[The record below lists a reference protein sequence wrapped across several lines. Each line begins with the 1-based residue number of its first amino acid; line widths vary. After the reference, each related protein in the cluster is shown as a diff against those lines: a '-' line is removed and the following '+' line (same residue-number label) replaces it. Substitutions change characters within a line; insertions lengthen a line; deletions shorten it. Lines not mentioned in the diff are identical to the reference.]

1 MKSKRMLVIIIQCV
15 LILVISGIYLV
26 IQKVAVNPTACY
38 VYKNNY
44 KEGAVLQEG
53 DFEKKLIPKDGI
65 DKSMI
70 TDLSALNGKVLDASV
85 IAGHYVY
92 GDEFIEEEY
101 ADTFK
106 QEDTTQLRK
115 YTIPVTRETALGG
128 DIKSGDYVD
137 LMFSGEAKATDV
149 SKMKDKINANNQ
161 SEDTSLYYTKIFMSK
176 VRVYKVT
183 TSTGSDYVN
192 ASEMPTN
199 PEDGESS
206 GGDGADPAFVTL
218 AVTAEQLQEIKTRQN
233 IGDVTIVGLFK
244 DTVES
249 TSEGFTM
256 TDKDVY
262 TEYADPETNKGAT
275 ETTITSNEPITTE
288 TPTTTE
294 ESVTQ

>member
-1 MKSKRMLVIIIQCV
+1 MLVIIIQCV

-26 IQKVAVNPTACY
+26 IQKVSVNPTTCY

-44 KEGAVLQEG
+44 KEGTVLQES

-65 DKSMI
+65 DKSMV

-149 SKMKDKINANNQ
+149 SKMKDKVDTNNSQ
-161 SEDTSLYYTKIFMSK
+161 SEDMSLYYTKIFMSK

-275 ETTITSNEPITTE
+275 EKLVTPEAPITDIPTNTE
-288 TPTTTE
+288 PPVE
-294 ESVTQ
+294 